1 MPYQVTYIN
10 TPQTENPP
18 GFAEWLATL
27 EPSVMADYPEYSD
40 AVSVVNSFV
49 PETVL
54 DPSKGFISET
64 VTTDDNGVTT
74 LVALWE
80 SQEDWEASV
89 TRATFEQTPRTPTGN
104 ISCQTDSVTVTGLG
118 TAFTTELESG
128 DILFTADISQDPSG
142 AVLYYKNI
150 GTISSVISDTELT
163 LASNAGFVVNNL
175 KFGIFVKPTALNY
188 LQDLYNQTYPTTT
201 EVTYANV

>member
-18 GFAEWLATL
+18 GFTEWLATL
-27 EPSVMADYPEYSD
+27 DSSVMVDYPEYSD

-89 TRATFEQTPRTPTGN
+89 NRATWKRTPILPTGN
-104 ISCQTDSVTVTGLG
+104 INCQTDSVTVTGLG
-118 TAFTTELESG
+118 TAFTTELQSG
-128 DILFTADISQDPSG
+128 DILYTADLSQDASG
-142 AVLYYKNI
+142 AVKKNI
-150 GTISSVISDTELT
+150 GTISSISSDTELT
-163 LASNAGFVVNNL
+163 LASNAEFVVNNL
-175 KFGIFVKPTALNY
+175 KFGIVIKQTALNY

>member
-18 GFAEWLATL
+18 GFTEWLATL
-27 EPSVMADYPEYSD
+27 DSSVMVDYPEYSD

-49 PETVL
+49 PETVN

-74 LVALWE
+74 LVSLWE

-89 TRATFEQTPRTPTGN
+89 TRATYEQTPRNPTGN

-118 TAFTTELESG
+118 TAFTTELQSG
-128 DILFTADISQDPSG
+128 DILRTADLSQDASG
-142 AVLYYKNI
+142 AVKKNI
-150 GTISSVISDTELT
+150 GTISSISSDTELT
-163 LASNAGFVVNNL
+163 LASNAEFVVNNL
-175 KFGIFVKPTALNY
+175 KFGIVIKQTALNY

>member
-18 GFAEWLATL
+18 GFTEWLATL

-49 PETVL
+49 PETVY

-64 VTTDDNGVTT
+64 VATDDNGVTT
-74 LVALWE
+74 LVVLWE
-80 SQEDWEASV
+80 SQEDYEASRI
-89 TRATFEQTPRTPTGN
+89 RASFEQTPDTTTGN

-128 DILFTADISQDPSG
+128 DILFTSDLSQDASG
-142 AVLYYKNI
+142 AVIKNI
-150 GTISSVISDTELT
+150 GTISSISSDTELT
-163 LASNAGFVVNNL
+163 LASNAEFVVNKL
-175 KFGIFVKPTALNY
+175 RFGIVVKQTALNY

-201 EVTYANV
+201 EITYANV

>member
-18 GFAEWLATL
+18 GFTEWLATL

-74 LVALWE
+74 LVTFWE

-89 TRATFEQTPRTPTGN
+89 TRATFERTPSDTTGN
-104 ISCQTDSVTVTGLG
+104 ISCQTDSVTITGLG
-118 TAFTTELESG
+118 TAFTTELQSG
-128 DILFTADISQDPSG
+128 DILYTADLSQDASG
-142 AVLYYKNI
+142 AVKKNI
-150 GTISSVISDTELT
+150 GTISSISSDTELT
-163 LASNAGFVVNNL
+163 LASNAEFVVNNL
-175 KFGIFVKPTALNY
+175 KFGIVIKQTALNY